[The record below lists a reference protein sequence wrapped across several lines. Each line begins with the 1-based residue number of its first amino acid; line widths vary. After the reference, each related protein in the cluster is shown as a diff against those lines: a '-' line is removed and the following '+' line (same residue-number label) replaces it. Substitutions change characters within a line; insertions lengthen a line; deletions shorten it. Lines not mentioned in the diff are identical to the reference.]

1 MSSQRVTDKIL
12 ADAKE
17 EANEIL
23 AKHEEEAK
31 HIAEEYAKR
40 IAQKKAQNERMVE
53 ETVNTEIMRS
63 ISQKRLELNKKI
75 TEHKQECI
83 NAAIKKATAKLV
95 EHEDYVGFLENLIK
109 SSGEK
114 EGSLVLSKADA
125 KRYRSD
131 LEKYI
136 QNTESNLKVTAS
148 DDVTG
153 GIVIKKERS
162 SHIGSLDIILELL
175 SDELAIAVSKELFQ
189 IQSKG

>member
-1 MSSQRVTDKIL
+1 MSSQQVTDKIL

-17 EANEIL
+17 EAKEIF

-31 HIAEEYAKR
+31 HIADEYAKR
-40 IAQKKAQNERMVE
+40 IAQKKAQNERKVE

-75 TEHKQECI
+75 TEHKRERI
-83 NAAIKKATAKLV
+83 NTAIKKAIAKLV
-95 EHEDYVGFLENLIK
+95 EHKDYVGFLKMLIE
-109 SSGEK
+109 SSDEK

-136 QNTESNLKVTAS
+136 QNTGSNLKVTVS
-148 DDVTG
+148 DDLTG
-153 GIVIKKERS
+153 GIVITKEKS
-162 SHIGSLDIILELL
+162 SYIGSLDIILELL
-175 SDELAIAVSKELFQ
+175 SDELAIAVSKILY
-189 IQSKG
+189 